1 MDITIIMLD
10 GSTHHLSVHPQDTVG
25 SVKMKI
31 QQQLG
36 VPSETQKLLF
46 TNGSS
51 THLSDDLQSISHY
64 GLHPGATVS
73 LLVTQP
79 ATMQVF
85 LKNIKGKM
93 STYDIKPDETV
104 GHFKSRVQSREGVPA
119 SQQLLIHESKVM
131 SEDHC
136 KLSDY
141 NVRAMSTINLSLRVR
156 GG

>member
-1 MDITIIMLD
+1 MEINIIMLD
-10 GSTHHLSVHPQDTVG
+10 GTSRPLSVHPDDTVG
-25 SVKMKI
+25 SLKMKI

-36 VPSETQKLLF
+36 VPSKTQKLIF

-51 THLSDDLQSISHY
+51 THLSNDLQTISHY

-79 ATMQVF
+79 APMQVF
-85 LKNIKGKM
+85 LTNEKGQTT
-93 STYDIKPDETV
+93 TYDIKPDETV
-104 GHFKSRVQSREGVPA
+104 GHFKSRVQSREGVPT
-119 SQQLLIHESKVM
+119 SQQRLIHQSREM
-131 SEDHC
+131 TEDHC

-141 NVRAMSTINLSLRVR
+141 NVKAMSTINLNLRLR